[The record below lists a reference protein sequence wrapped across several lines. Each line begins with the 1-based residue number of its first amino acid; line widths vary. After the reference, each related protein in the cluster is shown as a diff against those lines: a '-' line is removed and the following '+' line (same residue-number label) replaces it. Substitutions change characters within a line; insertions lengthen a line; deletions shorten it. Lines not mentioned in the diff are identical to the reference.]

1 MPQLDITTWP
11 AQLIWLAI
19 AFISLYLVMRFV
31 ALPKV
36 GGVIEARSRQVA
48 DDLKAAERIKL
59 ETEKAI
65 ADYEAVLADARSRG
79 NTMGQEA
86 RSKLSNET
94 AKDRARLE
102 AELNEQ
108 TAAAERSITMMKQK
122 AIGEVDQAAAEIAAE
137 IVAELAGISVKAAP
151 PRLAGPEQKPTG
163 G

>member
-36 GGVIEARSRQVA
+36 GGVIETRSRQVA

-79 NTMGQEA
+79 NTMEQEA
-86 RSKLSNET
+86 RRKLSNET

-108 TAAAERSITMMKQK
+108 AAAAERSVTMMKQK
-122 AIGEVDQAAAEIAAE
+122 AMGEVDQVAAEIAAE
-137 IVAELAGISVKAAP
+137 IVAELAGIGVKAAP
-151 PRLAGPEQKPTG
+151 PRLAAPEPKPTG

>member
-36 GGVIEARSRQVA
+36 GGVIETRSRQVA
-48 DDLKAAERIKL
+48 DDLKAAERVKL

-86 RSKLSNET
+86 RRKLSNET
-94 AKDRARLE
+94 AKDRARFE
-102 AELNEQ
+102 AELNGQ
-108 TAAAERSITMMKQK
+108 TAAAERSITIMKQK
-122 AIGEVDQAAAEIAAE
+122 AMGEVDQVAAEIAAE
-137 IVAELAGISVKAAP
+137 IVSELAGIGVNAAP
-151 PRLAGPEQKPTG
+151 PRLAGPEPNPTG